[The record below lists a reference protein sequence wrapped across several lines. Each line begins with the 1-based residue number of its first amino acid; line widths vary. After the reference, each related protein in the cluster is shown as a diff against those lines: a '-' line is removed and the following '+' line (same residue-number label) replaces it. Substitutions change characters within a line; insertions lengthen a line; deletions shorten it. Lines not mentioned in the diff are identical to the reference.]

1 MSTTRWT
8 CRTGYDSPL
17 CRSLSGLE
25 RSIVPNNKET
35 ASWKCSICGVVVRA
49 EPKDLD
55 TAIYVHQL
63 SHQRDPK

>member
-1 MSTTRWT
+1 M
-8 CRTGYDSPL
+8 PK
-17 CRSLSGLE
+17 
-25 RSIVPNNKET
+25 NKET
-35 ASWKCSICGVVVRA
+35 ASWTCSICGVVVRA